1 MLKHAV
7 TVAVALSA
15 AAFAESKLKVQPF
28 TASGPGF
35 LVNAT
40 LVTGEKEAVLIDSAF
55 TRSDA
60 HRLVA
65 AVLDSGKNLTTLYVT
80 HGHPDHY
87 FGAEVVKAAF
97 PKVKVVALPETIAV
111 IKKTWQGKV
120 KQWGPLYGA
129 NLTDKPVIPEPLK
142 GKTLTVDGETLEV
155 SGPVQG
161 DDEGNSYVWIPGS
174 KTLITGDVVFNGTY
188 VWTAETRTA
197 QRTAWIA
204 TLDKLEA
211 LQPTMVVAGHQ
222 RPDAKPD
229 AASIAFTK
237 AYLGTFEEAVTA
249 SKSSD
254 EVQSKVKAK
263 YPDLALE
270 PILKFG
276 ADAQFTAPAKPKG

>member
-1 MLKHAV
+1 MLKQAV
-7 TVAVALSA
+7 TLAVVLSA
-15 AAFAESKLKVQPF
+15 AAFAESKLKVQPI

-40 LVTGEKEAVLIDSAF
+40 LVTGDKEAVLIDSAF
-55 TRSDA
+55 TKSDA

-65 AVLDSGKNLTTLYVT
+65 AVLESGKTLTTLYVT

-155 SGPVQG
+155 TGPVQG
-161 DDEGNSYVWIPGS
+161 DDENNSYVWIPGS
-174 KTLITGDVVFNGTY
+174 KTLIAGDIVYNGTH
-188 VWTAETRTA
+188 VWTAETRA
-197 QRTAWIA
+197 PQRKAWIA

-211 LQPTMVVAGHQ
+211 LQPSMVVAGHQ
-222 RPDAKPD
+222 KPDAKPD
-229 AASIAFTK
+229 AAALAFTK
-237 AYLGTFEEAVTA
+237 AYLGAFDDAVAA
-249 SKSSD
+249 SKTSD

-263 YPDLALE
+263 YPDLALD

-276 ADAQFTAPAKPKG
+276 ADAQFAAAPKG